1 MRLVSSLGLLACV
14 LLISSCNRRPP
25 VAVTPTSIS
34 TLTLQSAH
42 REFAMGDYANAVR
55 DYERYLQLVT
65 SGEDRDQALYHLGV
79 IYAMP
84 DSGRQD
90 WPKAIASLKGLLA
103 EFPQSSLNPA
113 AQLILSLRDRS
124 TQLTAEIE
132 KLTTEAG
139 QLKNE
144 SSQLRNQIAQLR
156 TEEAQLRGEATQL
169 KISASQLN
177 EQLMKLK
184 ADADLLMMELDQ
196 KNQRIRQLNTELDRL
211 NRLDATRPSRP
222 QGQKD

>member
-1 MRLVSSLGLLACV
+1 VRLVSSLGLLACV
-14 LLISSCNRRPP
+14 LLASSCNRRPP

-42 REFAMGDYANAVR
+42 REFAMGDYASAVR

-65 SGEDRDQALYHLGV
+65 SGEDRDQALYHLGI

-84 DSGRQD
+84 EVGRQD
-90 WPKAIASLKGLLA
+90 WPKAIASLKGLMA

-113 AQLILSLRDRS
+113 AQLILSLREGS
-124 TQLTAEIE
+124 TRLSAEIE

-139 QLKNE
+139 QLRNE

-177 EQLMKLK
+177 EQLTKLK
-184 ADADLLMMELDQ
+184 ADADLLTMELD
-196 KNQRIRQLNTELDRL
+196 KRDQRIKQLNTELERL
-211 NRLDATRPSRP
+211 NRIDSERRPPRP
-222 QGQKD
+222 

>member
-14 LLISSCNRRPP
+14 LVMSSCNRRPP
-25 VAVTPTSIS
+25 VAVTPTSLS

-42 REFAMGDYANAVR
+42 REFAMGDYASAVQ

-79 IYAMP
+79 IYAMEG
-84 DSGRQD
+84 GRQD
-90 WPKAIASLKGLLA
+90 WPKAIASLKGLMA

-113 AQLILSLRDRS
+113 AQLILSLRERS
-124 TQLTAEIE
+124 TQLSAEIE

-139 QLKNE
+139 QLRNE
-144 SSQLRNQIAQLR
+144 ATQLRNQIAQLR

-169 KISASQLN
+169 KISSSQLN
-177 EQLMKLK
+177 EQLTKIK
-184 ADADLLMMELDQ
+184 ADAELLMMELE
-196 KNQRIRQLNTELDRL
+196 KREQRIRQLNTELERL
-211 NRLDATRPSRP
+211 NRLDSERRPPRP
-222 QGQKD
+222 